1 MQPSSGGHWP
11 TLWRVTF
18 LLLVL
23 AIGFRFDVGGDW
35 LQYLDII
42 DSMRGVSLIDAVS
55 NLRNDFLYTFLNW
68 ISANFEIGGVYFT
81 NVICGTIFSWGLIEF
96 CRAQP
101 RAWLALTVAI
111 PYLVIVVAM
120 GYTRQ
125 GVAIGAVMLGLVA
138 LSEQKIMKFMLF
150 MILAAAF
157 HKTAV
162 VLMPLALFS
171 TSKNRAL
178 SAFLVVGFAGLFYLL
193 LLQDATDN
201 FRENYIG
208 AQYESSGAAI
218 RVVMN
223 VLPAMIFL
231 FFRKNFALNHTSQR
245 FWTWMSLGGLV
256 FVILLALSPSS
267 TAVDRMALYWIP
279 LQLFVLS
286 RVPDALGRASRKA
299 NWVFVVVAYCAAVQ
313 FTWLFFAKTA
323 FAWLP
328 YQFYPWVALWN

>member
-1 MQPSSGGHWP
+1 MPPSLAGRWP
-11 TLWRVTF
+11 GLWWVAF

-23 AIGFRFDVGGDW
+23 GIGFRYQVGGDW
-35 LQYLDII
+35 FQYIDII
-42 DSMRGVSLIDAVS
+42 DSMRGVGLTDAVS
-55 NLRNDFLYTFLNW
+55 NLRNDFFYTFLNW
-68 ISANFEIGGVYFT
+68 VSANFDIGGVYFT
-81 NVICGTIFSWGLIEF
+81 NVICAAIFSWGLIEF

-101 RAWLALTVAI
+101 RAWLALTIAI

-138 LSEQKIMKFMLF
+138 LSERNIVKFLMF
-150 MILAAAF
+150 MVLAATF

-162 VLMPLALFS
+162 VLMPLAIFS
-171 TSKNRAL
+171 ISKNRTL
-178 SAFLVVGFAGLFYLL
+178 SIFLIGGFAGLFYAL
-193 LLQDATDN
+193 LLQNATDN
-201 FRENYIG
+201 LLVNYVG
-208 AQYESSGAAI
+208 AQYESSGAGI

-223 VLPAMIFL
+223 VVPALVFL
-231 FFRKNFALNHTSQR
+231 SFRRNFALNPVDQR
-245 FWTWMSLGGLV
+245 FWTWMSLGGLA
-256 FVILLALSPSS
+256 FVLLLAISPSS

-286 RVPDALGRASRKA
+286 RLPDALARAGHA
-299 NWVFVVVAYCAAVQ
+299 GNWVMMVVAYCAAVQ